1 MNYKKWYKFVIYFIL
16 IALAM
21 IFQITFLGNFN
32 LFFKNFNLMLAILV
46 LLIGL
51 TDFKTVLVYLV
62 LSGVLMDIYSSLPFG
77 VYLMT
82 FFLLAIILEILF
94 LNFFTNRS
102 FYSLITMGII
112 AVIIYNIFFL
122 LISGFSYLIGASPL
136 RLIGASEFF
145 LADRLWLNIFYQLT
159 NIIIILSFAFWLI
172 NKISRRFKPT
182 FLKR

>member
-16 IALAM
+16 IALVL

-62 LSGVLMDIYSSLPFG
+62 WFAVLMDIYSSLPFG
-77 VYLMT
+77 IFLMT
-82 FFLLAIILEILF
+82 FFLVAIILEILF

-102 FYSLITMGII
+102 FYSLIIMGII

-122 LISGFSYLIGASPL
+122 LISGFSYLIGAS
-136 RLIGASEFF
+136 EFF
-145 LADRLWLNIFYQLT
+145 MADRLWLNMLYQLM